1 MQEKIK
7 LSIHLIVQ
15 TCKVKNLTPA
25 AAHKDESNKKG
36 INSSH
41 FGLAWF
47 SFVVTLCKT
56 ELFCLIYQLPQA
68 RIKDNCYKWTI

>member
-7 LSIHLIVQ
+7 INSKMSIHKE

-25 AAHKDESNKKG
+25 AADKDQSNKKG

-41 FGLAWF
+41 FGPAQF
-47 SFVVTLCKT
+47 RFVVTFHKT
-56 ELFCLIYQLPQA
+56 ELFRLIYQLPLA
-68 RIKDNCYKWTI
+68 Y